1 VPDDLTNDAAGLA
14 APDAPRSLGE
24 PAPVPLNGAPSP
36 DAFGPARRPSWL
48 RALLISV
55 AVLAAGAALGAGA
68 YHYERS
74 ASIQPPAV
82 EKTGDGWVVTAHH
95 QREFSGIALSG
106 EGLFWQ
112 NGAAIEYL
120 ELDTGRLRLL
130 GPGPGMRT
138 TWDPAAGE
146 RYVIWFEAERQETFA
161 AQAVVY
167 DTETGRRRTFAE
179 VGSVRSYPSLS
190 GDVAVWCSALAIG
203 APSINGA
210 RIGSD
215 TPFEV
220 APEDGAPVISGSLV
234 VWATSWT
241 GPFVAAELA
250 SGTTWP
256 VTASLSGG
264 RLTGLALAGRTLVW
278 GQSSEADGSGVVSTV
293 DVDGGGTTV
302 LAKGVTGLSGPAFD
316 GRTVVWS
323 ERTPDGARVMAHRL
337 GGGAYEVAAADG
349 GVKEVAVSGDTVAWI
364 AATTATQYEIV
375 VTRLSR

>member
-1 VPDDLTNDAAGLA
+1 VPDDLTHDATGLA
-14 APDAPRSLGE
+14 APEAFRPLGE
-24 PAPVPLNGAPSP
+24 PAPAPLDGAPSA
-36 DAFGPARRPSWL
+36 DAGGPARRPSWL
-48 RALLISV
+48 RALLVSV
-55 AVLAAGAALGAGA
+55 AVLAAGAALGAAA

-74 ASIQPPAV
+74 ASVQPPTV
-82 EKTGDGWVVTAHH
+82 ERAGDGWVVTAHQ
-95 QREFSGIALSG
+95 QREFSGIALSA

-112 NGAAIEYL
+112 NGAAVEYL
-120 ELDTGRLRLL
+120 ELDDGRLRLL

-146 RYVIWFEAERQETFA
+146 RYVVWFEAERQESFA

-190 GDVAVWCSALAIG
+190 GDIAVWCSALTVG

-220 APEDGAPVISGSLV
+220 AAGDGAPVISGSLV
-234 VWATSWT
+234 VWAQSWT

-250 SGTTWP
+250 SGTSWP

-264 RLTGLALAGRTLVW
+264 RLTGLSLAGRTLVW

-323 ERTPDGARVMAHRL
+323 ERTPGGDRVMAARL
-337 GGGAYEVAAADG
+337 GGDTYEVAAVDG
-349 GVKEVAVSGDTVAWI
+349 AVKEVAVSGATVAWI

-375 VTRLSR
+375 VKRLRR